1 MTAPRKPM
9 SANLRGA
16 LWALLSVAG
25 ASVMTVGVRELTPEM
40 HTRMVAFLRSAVG
53 LVFLLPLVLRPRA
66 LSRVRMRRPWLHLVR
81 GGMIVL
87 ALNTGFYAI
96 AHLPLA
102 TATILFFLAP
112 VFSTMLAPVMVGE
125 TVGLRRWSAVG
136 LGFLGALIV
145 LRPGVDGLDTASL
158 AAVASSLLF
167 AMALLMGKTM
177 AREDGSDAVFL
188 WTSLIT
194 AVLTLPIALTAWS
207 WPMLGLTWLVV
218 LMVAATSALR
228 SYADI
233 RSYAAADAS
242 FVAPISYLRLPVI
255 GVFGWWFYAER
266 VDGLTIL
273 GGLIIAGSTLFI
285 LVREQQLR
293 VTPPS
298 QPAP

>member
-1 MTAPRKPM
+1 MIALRTPI
-9 SANLRGA
+9 SANLNGA
-16 LWALLSVAG
+16 LWALVSVAG

-40 HTRMVAFLRSAVG
+40 HTRMIAFLRSAVG
-53 LVFLLPLVLRPRA
+53 VVFLLPLAVRPQA

-81 GGMIVL
+81 GGLIVL
-87 ALNTGFYAI
+87 ALNSGFYAI

-112 VFSTMLAPVMVGE
+112 VFSTMLAPLMVGE

-145 LRPGVDGLDTASL
+145 LRPGSGGIDIASV

-167 AMALLMGKTM
+167 ATALLMGKTM
-177 AREDGSDAVFL
+177 SREDGSDAVFL
-188 WTSLIT
+188 STSLIT
-194 AVLTLPIALTAWS
+194 AVLTLPIALTAWT
-207 WPMLGLTWLVV
+207 WPALWLTWLFV
-218 LMVAATSALR
+218 LMVAGTSALR

-255 GVFGWWFYAER
+255 GAFGWWFYAER
-266 VDGLTIL
+266 VDSLTIL
-273 GGLIIAGSTLFI
+273 GGLIIAGATLFI
-285 LVREQQLR
+285 LVREHQLR
-293 VTPPS
+293 GATPSP
-298 QPAP
+298 PAP